1 MNKIYVFCILLA
13 LAIVPVK
20 SREPIGKKLCL
31 NVESNGSVGKYGNF
45 TFSGRISG
53 HESVPHYGYWV
64 AGFDRTGAYW
74 AESDGVVVAWRR
86 SDGDKLWTNEQLK
99 HRTLSSP
106 LLVGRAL
113 VVGDAGGYVHFLF
126 YNSGKRNWLCKNK
139 CPDQL
144 NREYLY

>member
-74 AESDGVVVAWRR
+74 AESDGVV
-86 SDGDKLWTNEQLK
+86 GDSGDVKFGVSNVTSYPVKFVLLRILTKPAMQKLDDASLAEI
-99 HRTLSSP
+99 
-106 LLVGRAL
+106 GRAH
-113 VVGDAGGYVHFLF
+113 V
-126 YNSGKRNWLCKNK
+126 
-139 CPDQL
+139 
-144 NREYLY
+144 